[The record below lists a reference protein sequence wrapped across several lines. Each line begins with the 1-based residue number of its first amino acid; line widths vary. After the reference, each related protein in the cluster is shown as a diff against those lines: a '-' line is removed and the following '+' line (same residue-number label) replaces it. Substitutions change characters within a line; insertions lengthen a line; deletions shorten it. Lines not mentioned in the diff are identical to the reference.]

1 MAGAALPETAAF
13 VERYD
18 WPRVQPL
25 TAVIGSE
32 AGQTW
37 YTTGVPAVYDR
48 GMADATI
55 KVSPDTRDRLAAL
68 AAAGGTTI
76 GAQVA
81 LLVERQ
87 PTAEQIAEQ
96 IAEGR
101 RLLREHFGMTLTD
114 AELDQGPDLLQ
125 RVYGIAA
132 ADTRAKVAP
141 RRSA

>member
-1 MAGAALPETAAF
+1 
-13 VERYD
+13 
-18 WPRVQPL
+18 
-25 TAVIGSE
+25 
-32 AGQTW
+32 
-37 YTTGVPAVYDR
+37 
-48 GMADATI
+48 MADATI

-81 LLVERQ
+81 LLVEQQ
-87 PTAEQIAEQ
+87 PTPEQIAERV
-96 IAEGR
+96 AEGR

-114 AELDQGPDLLQ
+114 TELDQGPDLLQ

-132 ADTRAKVAP
+132 QDVRAKVAP